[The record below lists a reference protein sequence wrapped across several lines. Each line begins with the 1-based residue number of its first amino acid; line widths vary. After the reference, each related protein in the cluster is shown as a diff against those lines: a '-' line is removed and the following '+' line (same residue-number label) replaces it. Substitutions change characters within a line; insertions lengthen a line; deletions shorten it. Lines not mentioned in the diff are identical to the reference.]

1 MRERAGQGGG
11 GGACSALWLRWPG
24 ERAAPPCT
32 GQADS
37 GTLSKIIEV
46 VCVVFLCCVQLCRGL
61 VPGLQ
66 RQMAFSAIRIGLYEN
81 FKR

>member
-1 MRERAGQGGG
+1 MMVVTPCQVRLQVAGE
-11 GGACSALWLRWPG
+11 GGAG
-24 ERAAPPCT
+24 ERGRGLVSTVTRVARREGVTA
-32 GQADS
+32 
-37 GTLSKIIEV
+37 LY
-46 VCVVFLCCVQLCRGL
+46 RGL

>member
-11 GGACSALWLRWPG
+11 GRACSALWVRWPG
-24 ERAAPPCT
+24 ERASPPCT
-32 GQADS
+32 GQADN
-37 GTLSKIIEV
+37 GDNV
-46 VCVVFLCCVQLCRGL
+46 QNYCVLCLCCMLLCRGL

>member
-1 MRERAGQGGG
+1 MLSTVGQVARREGVT
-11 GGACSALWLRWPG
+11 ALYRCEHNGDMLG
-24 ERAAPPCT
+24 NVEMF
-32 GQADS
+32 
-37 GTLSKIIEV
+37 IE
-46 VCVVFLCCVQLCRGL
+46 LCRGL

>member
-1 MRERAGQGGG
+1 MIVVPSAIIYYSVPCCQVRLQVAGE
-11 GGACSALWLRWPG
+11 GGAGVQGRGLVSTVAHVARKEGVTALY
-24 ERAAPPCT
+24 
-32 GQADS
+32 
-37 GTLSKIIEV
+37 
-46 VCVVFLCCVQLCRGL
+46 RGL

>member
-1 MRERAGQGGG
+1 MFVTPCQVRLQVAGE
-11 GGACSALWLRWPG
+11 GGAG
-24 ERAAPPCT
+24 ERGRGLVSTVARVARRE
-32 GQADS
+32 GVMA
-37 GTLSKIIEV
+37 LY
-46 VCVVFLCCVQLCRGL
+46 RGL